1 MKLMDKKEENKEEKK
16 ANPSEDALKE
26 ITKASK
32 SGKVPKDKDMQDALK
47 VAQEAERL
55 EEEEFM
61 RKAIEES
68 QKFEEESKIKDQK
81 FEDDE
86 M

>member
-1 MKLMDKKEENKEEKK
+1 V
-16 ANPSEDALKE
+16 
-26 ITKASK
+26 K
-32 SGKVPKDKDMQDALK
+32 SGKIKDKDMQEALR

-68 QKFEEESKIKDQK
+68 QRLEQE
-81 FEDDE
+81 
-86 M
+86 